1 MEWWTQPW
9 PEKSQK
15 MVTDVWVVLCI
26 HDSLKATQTNKLHS
40 HNQMRN
46 SSLFSLT
53 RRAWS
58 LSLVQRGVSDVHSVL
73 WALGCP
79 FTPPHADWRPAK
91 ASPPI
96 HRAGEMLA
104 GNDGQTAGWG
114 PKSGRTILGF
124 AHLFRYIPLL
134 VSRCRSAQ
142 QLCQKFTPPWGSSVI
157 PKEKEVTC
165 TAIFTT
171 QSAAEAGELANTNK
185 CHHVWFL
192 FLFKSVFSV
201 KLSHCP

>member
-1 MEWWTQPW
+1 
-9 PEKSQK
+9 

-40 HNQMRN
+40 HNQRRS

-104 GNDGQTAGWG
+104 GNDGQTVGWG

-124 AHLFRYIPLL
+124 AHLFSLHSSACIEVPQCSATVPEIHTSLGFFSFPKREGGDLHRNIHHAIC
-134 VSRCRSAQ
+134 SRGRRAS
-142 QLCQKFTPPWGSSVI
+142 KY
-157 PKEKEVTC
+157 K
-165 TAIFTT
+165 
-171 QSAAEAGELANTNK
+171 
-185 CHHVWFL
+185 
-192 FLFKSVFSV
+192 
-201 KLSHCP
+201 